1 MLKRKIVSVFLALLL
16 LASSGLGLLPAF
28 AAEESAWVE
37 LLETETVNDSG
48 NNLVTFSSTSTTFR
62 IKTPQYMR
70 CTKVD
75 MLITHPSGYAPTSV
89 KVRYNNVYYTLTM
102 AKIDSCTT
110 RVYGDNIPDN
120 LYADLVFQINKS
132 GSVSI
137 TYQILSCRVSSL
149 TSKEFKATAY
159 SLLYGEQ
166 YNTPF
171 SFEYDNPDVDDMYGE
186 YQFPIV
192 VTDWQK
198 FDKITISGS
207 VGAMAL
213 NSVRCTIGGLGLPYE
228 MNYAVSNI
236 SGSDA
241 NSIGWTEMKYYSYD
255 ESYKGTTETEIFT
268 YTEYLGKIL
277 FSITIDLS
285 GVDRTSTEQLICYFT
300 CLANEWLGYTIQI
313 TGVTGFVDIAD
324 TSDVS
329 WWTRFKTFLT
339 GLFDPDS
346 PEAEDFQSSA
356 DQQGQQMEDLNEQ
369 LDSVTKPPVSDIETD
384 LDDYVDPNA
393 LVIVNGNLAQLTNN
407 SLIVAMLMI
416 SLIIALLSYILFGKR

>member
-1 MLKRKIVSVFLALLL
+1 MLKRKIVSVFLALFL
-16 LASSGLGLLPAF
+16 LASSGLGLIPAF

-37 LLETETVNDSG
+37 LLESETVNDSG

-89 KVRYNNVYYTLTM
+89 KVRYNNVYYTLSM

-132 GSVSI
+132 GTASI
-137 TYQILSCRVSSL
+137 TYHILSCRVSPLSF
-149 TSKEFKATAY
+149 KELKATAY
-159 SLLYGEQ
+159 ALLNGVQ

-171 SFEYDNPDVDDMYGE
+171 SFEYDNPVVDDMYGE

-198 FDKITISGS
+198 FDKVTISGS
-207 VGAMAL
+207 IGAMAL
-213 NSVRCTIGGLGLPYE
+213 NSIRASIGGLGLPYE
-228 MNYAVSNI
+228 MNFAVSNI
-236 SGSDA
+236 SGSDV

-255 ESYKGTTETEIFT
+255 ESYKGTTETETFT

-285 GVDRTSTEQLICYFT
+285 GVDRNSTDQLICYFT

-313 TGVTGFVDIAD
+313 TGVTGLVDIAD
-324 TSDVS
+324 TSDAS
-329 WWTRFKTFLT
+329 WWTRFKGFLT

>member
-1 MLKRKIVSVFLALLL
+1 MLNRKIVSVFLVLLL
-16 LASSGLGLLPAF
+16 LASSGLGLIPAF
-28 AAEESAWVE
+28 AVEESAWIE
-37 LLETETVNDSG
+37 LLETQTVNDSG

-102 AKIDSCTT
+102 VKIDSCTT

-132 GSVSI
+132 GTASI
-137 TYQILSCRVSSL
+137 TYQILSCRVSPL
-149 TSKEFKATAY
+149 TSKVLAATAY
-159 SLLYGEQ
+159 SLINGNQ

-198 FDKITISGS
+198 FDKVTISGS
-207 VGAMAL
+207 IGAMAL
-213 NSVRCTIGGLGLPYE
+213 NSIRASIGGLGLPYE
-228 MNYAVSNI
+228 MNFAVSNI
-236 SGSDA
+236 SGSDV

-255 ESYKGTTETEIFT
+255 ESYKGTTETETFT

-285 GVDRTSTEQLICYFT
+285 GVDRNSTDQLICYFT

-313 TGVTGFVDIAD
+313 TGVTGLVDIAD
-324 TSDVS
+324 TSDAS
-329 WWTRFKTFLT
+329 WWTRFKGFLT

>member
-1 MLKRKIVSVFLALLL
+1 MLNRKIVSVFLVLLL
-16 LASSGLGLLPAF
+16 LASSGLGLIPAF
-28 AAEESAWVE
+28 AAEESAWIE

-75 MLITHPSGYAPTSV
+75 MLITHPSGYAPASV

-132 GSVSI
+132 GTVSI

-149 TSKEFKATAY
+149 TSKELKATAY
-159 SLLYGEQ
+159 SLIYGEQ

-207 VGAMAL
+207 VGLMAL
-213 NSVRCTIGGLGLPYE
+213 NSVRASIGGLGLPYE

-285 GVDRTSTEQLICYFT
+285 GVDRNSTEQLICYFT

-329 WWTRFKTFLT
+329 WWTRFNNFLT

-356 DQQGQQMEDLNEQ
+356 NQQGQQMEDLNQQ
-369 LDSVTKPPVSDIETD
+369 LDSVTKPPVSDIVTD
-384 LDDYVDPNA
+384 VSDYVDPNA
-393 LVIVNGNLAQLTNN
+393 LVVVNGNLAQLTNN
-407 SLIVAMLMI
+407 PLIVAMLMI